1 MQSHDRMFR
10 RGTCAL
16 SLLFVIGTEAIA
28 QPVTQQPAAG
38 VESQQPGDTIGVDAH
53 APAVMQPAQKP
64 QPPRTEP
71 VIVEPVIDSGA
82 ASANNAPENQP
93 ADELPPP
100 LFSLFNYGK
109 TVAIGPVATY
119 FYYNEYIEIDPMV
132 QQFRG
137 MFLRAPRI
145 AGTPKSTEYGTVI
158 GVNFALSR
166 FLPGPHLL
174 IRPRVALLLGM
185 GSTYDGSDMGQAY
198 DSAGTTVGIKFTPHK
213 DQKDNI
219 FVMGGCDIG
228 YAFSNAALPV
238 AIYSGLD
245 IKLWYRDLILYSY
258 QGYVPPGT
266 TMSETYYWFS
276 IPVGAIITKPLSWRW
291 LLGAEPRADL
301 MFFGQMK
308 IDESV
313 TGSDV
318 TYYYP
323 ALTLGSKAS
332 FRLDVFAQVRLGSSM
347 SLKFGPYAMVY
358 GFGKS
363 NTDTATVSSY
373 GLTMERVAFLEPASA
388 SYWVG
393 FNLQAVFLKKPL
405 RNERT
410 NASGRRE

>member
-1 MQSHDRMFR
+1 MFKL
-10 RGTCAL
+10 GIGVF
-16 SLLFVIGTEAIA
+16 SLLLVIGTNAMA

-38 VESQQPGDTIGVDAH
+38 VESQQGDTIGVDTR
-53 APAVMQPAQKP
+53 APAVTQPAQKP
-64 QPPRTEP
+64 QQTRTEP
-71 VIVEPVIDSGA
+71 VIMETVIDSGA
-82 ASANNAPENQP
+82 ASANNAPQKQP
-93 ADELPPP
+93 AEELVPA

-132 QQFRG
+132 QLFRNEY
-137 MFLRAPRI
+137 LRAPQI
-145 AGTPKSTEYGTVI
+145 MGTPKSSEYGTVI

-166 FLPGPHLL
+166 FLPRPHLL

-185 GSTYDGSDMGQAY
+185 GSTYDGSDMGQLYY
-198 DSAGTTVGIKFTPHK
+198 DSAGTTVGIQFTPHK

-228 YAFSNAALPV
+228 YVFSNAALPTAV
-238 AIYSGLD
+238 YSGLD
-245 IKLWYRDLILYSY
+245 VKLWYRDMILYSD
-258 QGYVPPGT
+258 QGNVPPGT

-276 IPVGAIITKPLSWRW
+276 IPVGAIIIKPLSGRW
-291 LLGAEPRADL
+291 LLGAEPRVDL

-308 IDESV
+308 INESV
-313 TGSDV
+313 PGSDV
-318 TYYYP
+318 TFDYP
-323 ALTLGSKAS
+323 AVTLGSKAS
-332 FRLDVFAQVRLGSSM
+332 FRLDVFAQCRLGSSM

-363 NTDTATVSSY
+363 NTDTATASMY
-373 GLTMERVAFLEPASA
+373 GQTVGRAAFLEPASA

-393 FNLQAVFLKKPL
+393 FNLQAVFLKKQL
-405 RNERT
+405 RNEKT